1 MSLRIDTLTAG
12 FHADTLDTFMRSLG
26 HDVVVDHRAPLHDR
40 LCRCRACKPPRVG
53 ETSQT
58 LTRVAVAAAIGG
70 ITTAAIVGG
79 HAARAGGL
87 L

>member
-1 MSLRIDTLTAG
+1 MVVVPHDTLAP
-12 FHADTLDTFMRSLG
+12 FMQALG
-26 HDVVVDHRAPLHDR
+26 HDIIVVDHRSPIHDR
-40 LCRCRACKPPRVG
+40 FCRCTSCMPPRVG
-53 ETSQT
+53 ATSQA
-58 LTRVAVAAAIGG
+58 LTRVSVAAAIGA